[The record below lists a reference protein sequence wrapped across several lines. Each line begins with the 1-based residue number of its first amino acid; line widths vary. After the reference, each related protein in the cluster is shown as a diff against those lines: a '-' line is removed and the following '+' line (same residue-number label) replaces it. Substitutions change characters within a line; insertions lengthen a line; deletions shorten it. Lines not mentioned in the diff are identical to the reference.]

1 MNLYF
6 TVFEL
11 GAILSFLYILYSE
24 RKHGQAI
31 EVLLLAFFY
40 GIILETLNIYMSGA
54 YFYSDNFYFDL
65 LNIPLAIGAGWA
77 IVYYLANEISQK
89 FGLKWWQSPFLMAL
103 IALSYDLVIDVV
115 AIRLGFWSWHI
126 SFNEEWFGVPYENF
140 FGWLV
145 VIWVFAMFMNLSF
158 QNFIDAKM
166 AKVIRFSSL
175 ILAPAVSSFA
185 IISFINFSAILS
197 KTFSVQQVL
206 DLFSNRNYLYAYAP
220 EVQTIK
226 GYVLLFLVISASLS
240 SFIWI
245 RQKGFAQKTIKI
257 NYQVVALSFF
267 IHSLFLFLLIISGMY
282 KDFPIFVLLAIV
294 LILLNLY
301 LEFAPSFYYQ
311 RLAVQKEVAVS
322 EN

>member
-24 RKHGQAI
+24 RKHGQVI
-31 EVLLLAFFY
+31 EVLLMAFFY

-145 VIWVFAMFMNLSF
+145 VIWVFAIFMNLSF

-175 ILAPAVSSFA
+175 ILAPVVSSFA
-185 IISFINFSAILS
+185 IISFINLSAILS

-226 GYVLLFLVISASLS
+226 GYGLLFLITVASVS

-245 RQKGFAQKTIKI
+245 RQKGFSQKRIKTS
-257 NYQVVALSFF
+257 YRVVALSFF
-267 IHSLFLFLLIISGMY
+267 IHSLFLFLLIISGIY
-282 KDFPIFVLLAIV
+282 KDFPIFILLAIV

-301 LEFAPSFYYQ
+301 LEFSPDFYNQ
-311 RLAVQKEVAVS
+311 RFAIKKEVAVS